1 MQARVIFGEASSI
14 INVKKKLSLPPFCP
28 SCSERIP
35 REAEVCPYCNWDPS
49 QPVEPRQA
57 VAPRRRIKQ
66 PKVIERTTVR
76 VLNDE
81 SIPVSTTKEEPLHVV
96 VTDFEMPFTS
106 MVFFMV
112 KWAIAAIPAAIILAL
127 LWAITSALFLG

>member
-1 MQARVIFGEASSI
+1 M
-14 INVKKKLSLPPFCP
+14 SLPPYCP
-28 SCSERIP
+28 SCSERIA
-35 REAEVCPYCNWDPS
+35 RDAEACVHCGWDPS
-49 QPVEPRQA
+49 QPVEQRPA
-57 VAPRRRIKQ
+57 VAPRRRTKP

-81 SIPVSTTKEEPLHVV
+81 PIPVSAAKDGPLHVV

-112 KWAIAAIPAAIILAL
+112 KWALAAIPAVIILAL
-127 LWAITSALFLG
+127 LWAIVVRVFLS